1 VSYFIEITKRAEKD
15 LDQLDRVAEQQVR
28 ERLKMLSLQP
38 TSTQFSQPVK
48 MAAGERKS
56 RVREWRIF
64 FEIDE
69 INRRII
75 ILSVRH
81 RRQAY
86 RDLK

>member
-1 VSYFIEITKRAEKD
+1 MSYFIELTRRAEKD
-15 LDQLDRVAEQQVR
+15 LDQLDRVAEKQVR

-38 TSTQFSQPVK
+38 TSAQFSQPVK
-48 MAAGERKS
+48 MGAGERKS

-69 INRRII
+69 RNRKIV

>member
-1 VSYFIEITKRAEKD
+1 MSYFIEITRRAEKD
-15 LDQLDRVAEQQVR
+15 LDQLDRVAEKQVR
-28 ERLKMLSLQP
+28 ERLKMLSHQP
-38 TSTQFSQPVK
+38 TSPQFSQTVK
-48 MAAGERKS
+48 MGAGERKS
-56 RVREWRIF
+56 RLREWRIF

-69 INRRII
+69 SNRKII